1 MSKSVSRVLYQTVI
15 YLGDASPHR
24 SSHLPKKHR
33 ANVFFLMRC
42 CSKWGLHEKDN
53 YLPPSKLLPYYS
65 TLAAKMR
72 RFIFCCTILRVASTG
87 SYPAPCPAEPGL
99 SSCTAFRPGTRDRL
113 TYSFI
118 SNFICAARN
127 AAFNHNTGTGFSVMP
142 SVIRTS
148 GSDSESTFESA

>member
-87 SYPAPCPAEPGL
+87 SYPAPLPYDARTFLEYFTRPPGYL
-99 SSCTAFRPGTRDRL
+99 AYQIKTQKRFFCNK
-113 TYSFI
+113 I
-118 SNFICAARN
+118 SPIDFKK
-127 AAFNHNTGTGFSVMP
+127 FVDVGK
-142 SVIRTS
+142 
-148 GSDSESTFESA
+148 